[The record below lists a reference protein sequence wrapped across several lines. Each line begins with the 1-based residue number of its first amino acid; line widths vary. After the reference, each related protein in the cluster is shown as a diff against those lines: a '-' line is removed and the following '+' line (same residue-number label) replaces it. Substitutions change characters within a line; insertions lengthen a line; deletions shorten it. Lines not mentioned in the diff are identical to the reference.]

1 MRYACIRDELG
12 AYPVTTCCRVLH
24 VSRAGYYAWLGREP
38 SGRQRRRDE
47 LADQIAEVYRAN
59 RQVYGSPR
67 IYSVLKA
74 DKVQVCQ
81 NTVAKI
87 MREDG
92 LRAETQRRFRPRT
105 TDSNHD
111 NPIAA
116 NLLDRHFDAE
126 GPNRKWVVDITYV
139 PTDEGWLYLAGVL
152 DLFSRKVVGWSMQD
166 HLGWE
171 LVGDAL
177 QMALTHRRPAEP
189 MLHHSDRGVQYTCEN
204 YLAVLDDHGITVS
217 MSAKGDPY
225 DNAAMESFWA
235 TLKKELIHRMHYATR
250 AEARRSI
257 FEYIEA
263 FYNRQRIHSSLGY
276 VSPETFEAALG

>member
-1 MRYACIRDELG
+1 MKYACIRNQLQD
-12 AYPVTTCCRVLH
+12 YPVTTCCRVLH

-38 SGRQRRRDE
+38 SGGQRRRDE
-47 LADQIAEVYRAN
+47 LAEQIAEAYRSN
-59 RQVYGSPR
+59 RRVYGSPR
-67 IYSVLKA
+67 IYRALKT
-74 DKVQVCQ
+74 DKIPVCE

-92 LRAETQRRFRPRT
+92 LRAETQRRFTPRT

-111 NPIAA
+111 NPIAE
-116 NLLDRHFDAE
+116 NLLDRQFDAE

-177 QMALTHRRPAEP
+177 QMALVRRQPDTQ
-189 MLHHSDRGVQYTCEN
+189 MLHHSDRGVQYTCED
-204 YLAVLDDHGITVS
+204 YRVMLEDHGITVS
-217 MSAKGDPY
+217 MSATGDPY

-235 TLKKELIHRMHYATR
+235 TLKKELIHRTHYATR

-276 VSPETFEAALG
+276 VSPDTFEAALG